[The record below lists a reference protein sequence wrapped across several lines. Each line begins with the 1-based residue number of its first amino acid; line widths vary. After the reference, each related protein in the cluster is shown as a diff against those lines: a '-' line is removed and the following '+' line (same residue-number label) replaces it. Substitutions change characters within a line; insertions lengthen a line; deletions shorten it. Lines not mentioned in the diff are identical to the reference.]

1 MRLDDEQIEIVGV
14 LAPISIGKDDLV
26 FNAKFV
32 VDDELAK
39 WNELSSDC
47 TFTFK
52 TSKQQSIDKII
63 AKVEKQYLE
72 LLKKQNDH
80 DKILDKVAEL
90 LLTELSGFAER
101 TKKYLEFH
109 QLNYISDDG
118 DETVIWQ
125 SQFFD
130 DTYVDR
136 FFDIY
141 D

>member
-1 MRLDDEQIEIVGV
+1 MWLDDEQIEIVGV
-14 LAPISIGKDDLV
+14 LTPISIGKDDLV

-39 WNELSSDC
+39 WNELSNDC

-72 LLKKQNDH
+72 LLQEQNDH
-80 DKILDKVAEL
+80 DKILDRVVEL

-109 QLNYISDDG
+109 QLNYISDIRE
-118 DETVIWQ
+118 ETVIWQ

-130 DTYVDR
+130 DAYVDR
-136 FFDIY
+136 FFDVY